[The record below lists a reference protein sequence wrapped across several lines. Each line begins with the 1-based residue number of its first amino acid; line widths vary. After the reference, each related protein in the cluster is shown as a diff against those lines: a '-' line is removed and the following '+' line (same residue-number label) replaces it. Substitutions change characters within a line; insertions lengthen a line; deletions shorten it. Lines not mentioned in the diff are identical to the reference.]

1 LEESLAE
8 IQNKL
13 GPKFKIPTMLLK
25 IKKNKHKNK
34 ILEVKPKS
42 SHKYMH
48 SPIARPTKQI

>member
-34 ILEVKPKS
+34 IHILEVEPKS
-42 SHKYMH
+42 SHKFR
-48 SPIARPTKQI
+48 IN

>member
-34 ILEVKPKS
+34 CTPQPLDQLNKS
-42 SHKYMH
+42 D
-48 SPIARPTKQI
+48 IKQRG